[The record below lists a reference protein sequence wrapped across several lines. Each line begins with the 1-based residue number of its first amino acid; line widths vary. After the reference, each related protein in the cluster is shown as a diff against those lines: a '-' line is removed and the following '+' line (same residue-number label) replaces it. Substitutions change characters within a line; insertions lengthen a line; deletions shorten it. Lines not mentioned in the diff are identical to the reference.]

1 MDFSEDSLTMASAS
15 ESGLNPA
22 VAFGRGFL
30 TRSGSTPVNAMSAL
44 QLACDE
50 EWSAR
55 KENIDYFGQ
64 IPFPE
69 SSSSSSNGFHHQ
81 YVDNDGNHSSEEE
94 LEEINNKVK
103 NLRLSNICHSLV
115 ILNTKILIQ
124 LFEYFM
130 QILIKTFLLYLR
142 NPELTDPTVC

>member
-15 ESGLNPA
+15 ESGHNPA
-22 VAFGRGFL
+22 VAFARGFL

-64 IPFPE
+64 IPFSE
-69 SSSSSSNGFHHQ
+69 CSSGSSNGFDHQ
-81 YVDNDGNHSSEEE
+81 YVGDNDGNHSSEEE
-94 LEEINNKVK
+94 LEEINNKV
-103 NLRLSNICHSLV
+103 NIF
-115 ILNTKILIQ
+115 LI
-124 LFEYFM
+124 FKY
-130 QILIKTFLLYLR
+130 I
-142 NPELTDPTVC
+142 